1 MTIGDDYDQKI
12 HNHQG
17 KDIFAH
23 TKDVLRRVLI
33 IQMMVQVRI
42 KDMDKI
48 WRLIRYFI
56 FSLIII

>member
-17 KDIFAH
+17 KDIIAH